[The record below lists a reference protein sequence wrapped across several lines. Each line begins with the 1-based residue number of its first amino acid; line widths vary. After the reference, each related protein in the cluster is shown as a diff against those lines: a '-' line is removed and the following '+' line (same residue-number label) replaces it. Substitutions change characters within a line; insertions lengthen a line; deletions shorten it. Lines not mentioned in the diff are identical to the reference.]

1 MASDLATEK
10 AIPLDE
16 ILDAENVAFLAED
29 ATLTSIGQ
37 YKGWALLDQRYGEI
51 IDGEPMVRLK
61 AVVPNPK
68 FPGFFLKAVFEF
80 TYYGRN
86 AGERVDGIKEAKEFI
101 DKFDYNTLDPDLLK
115 Q

>member
-1 MASDLATEK
+1 MGTDLATEQ
-10 AIPLDE
+10 AIPLPD
-16 ILDAENVAFLAED
+16 ILDAENFAFLAED
-29 ATLTSIGQ
+29 ASLTSIGQ
-37 YKGWALLDQRYGEI
+37 YKGWALLNQLSGEI

-80 TYYGRN
+80 TYYGQN
-86 AGERVDGIKEAKEFI
+86 VGERRDAVAEAKEFI

-115 Q
+115 K